1 VDGKTGSDGCDAA
14 GFGESVEGNNVKKFL
29 VPHVETPAE
38 EIASGITHGLGFLL
52 SLVALSVLVGIASFS
67 GDARRIITASIYGG
81 TLLIMY
87 TASTCYHFVK
97 SPRVKRAM
105 RIFDHA
111 SIYLLIAGTYTPIV
125 LVSMGGGWGWSL
137 FGVIWGLA
145 IIGVVVKLFY
155 VEYYETLSLILY
167 VVMGWVA
174 IVGVKPLFAALPTGG
189 LVWLAGGGVAYMA
202 GIIFYLWD
210 HLPFNHAI
218 WHVFVLAGSVC
229 HFIAVLVYVLPI
241 AAT

>member
-1 VDGKTGSDGCDAA
+1 
-14 GFGESVEGNNVKKFL
+14 VKKFCL
-29 VPHVETPAE
+29 PHLETPAE
-38 EIASGITHGLGFLL
+38 EVASSITHGLGFVFSLIALL
-52 SLVALSVLVGIASFS
+52 VLVTIASMG
-67 GDARRIITASIYGG
+67 GDSRRIVTVSIYGG
-81 TLLIMY
+81 TLLLMY
-87 TASTCYHFVK
+87 AASTCYHFVR
-97 SPRVKRAM
+97 SPRAKRAL

-111 SIYLLIAGTYTPIV
+111 SIYLLIAGTYTPFV

-145 IIGVVVKLFY
+145 VVGVLFKLFY

-167 VVMGWVA
+167 VMMAWLALVA
-174 IVGVKPLFAALPTGG
+174 VKPLLTDVPIGG
-189 LVWLAGGGVAYMA
+189 LVLLASGGAAYMA

-218 WHVFVLAGSVC
+218 WHLFVIAGSVC

-241 AAT
+241 TAN